1 MKPMNIIHK
10 LNESDDL
17 SSENEILVT
26 DKGNHEIIY
35 KCSIDHLVQGSN
47 KQDWRIE
54 WSLEAIM
61 VKSSEDGEWIDAE
74 VLGEDSKYQWV
85 NQYIL
90 QEGFYQA
97 AESYGFEKITKI
109 PSLRKEEK

>member
-1 MKPMNIIHK
+1 
-10 LNESDDL
+10 
-17 SSENEILVT
+17 
-26 DKGNHEIIY
+26 
-35 KCSIDHLVQGSN
+35 
-47 KQDWRIE
+47 
-54 WSLEAIM
+54 M
-61 VKSSEDGEWIDAE
+61 VKSPEDGEWIDAE

-90 QEGFYQA
+90 HEGFYQA